1 MLIKGIHHVQLTI
14 PTGME
19 EEAITFYCGVLGLS
33 QVEKPDPL
41 KDRGGFWLSLGNQ
54 DVHVGTET
62 DVDRLKTK
70 AHIAYEV
77 EGIAYWRERLKE
89 KGFSILEGIP
99 IPGFDRFEF
108 RDPFGN
114 RVELIEAIV

>member
-1 MLIKGIHHVQLTI
+1 MW
-14 PTGME
+14 
-19 EEAITFYCGVLGLS
+19 CSSLS
-33 QVEKPDPL
+33 QVEKPDSL

-77 EGIAYWRERLKE
+77 EGIATGGKDLK
-89 KGFSILEGIP
+89 KKVFL
-99 IPGFDRFEF
+99 F
-108 RDPFGN
+108 
-114 RVELIEAIV
+114 

>member
-33 QVEKPDPL
+33 QVEKPDSL